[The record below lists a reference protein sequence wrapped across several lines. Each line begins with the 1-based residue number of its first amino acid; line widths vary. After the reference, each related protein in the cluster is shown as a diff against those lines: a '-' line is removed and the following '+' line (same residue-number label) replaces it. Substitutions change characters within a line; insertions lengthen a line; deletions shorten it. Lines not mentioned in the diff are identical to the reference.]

1 MTRLPRI
8 GHVDTDTH
16 AAMRFAA
23 LMEVYI
29 DPAPKINHGEHN
41 EG

>member
-1 MTRLPRI
+1 MARLPRI

-29 DPAPKINHGEHN
+29 DRDPEINHGERD

>member
-23 LMEVYI
+23 PPEVYI
-29 DPAPKINHGEHN
+29 DQDPEINHGERDD
-41 EG
+41 G